1 MYMYACMHVFMYA
14 CMHVYI
20 CTALASDDFIVGV
33 TSLKF
38 GDTQDK
44 AFELLKWKSP
54 AQKNYGAPSI
64 MDSGTYQNISR
75 SSRVVCTVT
84 FI

>member
-1 MYMYACMHVFMYA
+1 MHVCMYA